1 MKNKALK
8 TGILALFLLIAI
20 PLLLLYFDMK
30 VSSVILIVVFGLIA
44 GIFIVL
50 FNAYLL
56 PGIWMHK
63 NRFLLYGFLY
73 GIAIFIF
80 TSINHLSEGE
90 SVYRTGFL
98 LSLLTAICLGILLG
112 AVFLKLNHRIIIKQS
127 ILKLLPD
134 EIVIIEDA
142 ARIDNDEALGSGRLI
157 LTNKRLVFIYLNLKI
172 DNFEIYFSELFTT
185 VELTEKFGIPN
196 GIHLSEKDCNILVKF
211 PRLWKKEIE
220 KMMHPKNK

>member
-1 MKNKALK
+1 MNNKGLK
-8 TGILALFLLIAI
+8 KGILAIFLLTAI

-30 VSSVILIVVFGLIA
+30 ISSIVFIILFGLIA

-50 FNAYLL
+50 FNAFLL

-80 TSINHLSEGE
+80 TGINHISEGE
-90 SVYRTGFL
+90 NVYRTGFL

-112 AVFLKLNHRIIIKQS
+112 AVFFKWNHRVIIKQS
-127 ILKLLPD
+127 ILKLLAD
-134 EIVIIEDA
+134 EILILEDA

-157 LTNKRLVFIYLNLKI
+157 LTNKRLVFIYLNLRI
-172 DNFEIYFSELFTT
+172 ENFEIYFSELFAT

-196 GIHLSEKDCNILVKF
+196 GIHLIEKDCNILVKF

-220 KMMHPKNK
+220 KMIHT